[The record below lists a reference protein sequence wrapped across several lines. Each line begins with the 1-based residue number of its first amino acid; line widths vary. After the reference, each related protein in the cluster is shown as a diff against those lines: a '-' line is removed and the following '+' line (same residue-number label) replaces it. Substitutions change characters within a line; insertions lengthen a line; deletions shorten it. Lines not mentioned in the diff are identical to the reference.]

1 MYRVL
6 GCISEQHDL
15 RLVLL
20 AAAVCALTALTSFG
34 IYSRVAPARQPMRS
48 MWLLVTGV
56 CAASGIWATHF
67 VAMLAYED
75 NLPTAYDPGLT
86 AASLVI
92 AILATT
98 IGFSIASFGSR
109 MQVLIGGAVIG
120 LGISLMHFTGMK
132 ALIVGGH
139 IEWDWAHVGAA
150 IVLGALLGSVATTAF
165 HRMTGK
171 TAIAAGAALLTLAI
185 CSMHFTAMAAA
196 LIVPDPTIEVATGFS
211 ADAAMMALSIA
222 GLTLLVIFAGL
233 AAAFIDHRTSIDNLG
248 HIRELVDAASEG
260 IVICADGIIINANRR
275 VVELSGTDL
284 ARLNG
289 KRVAGDLLQGLDF
302 DGSNGV
308 QATEALMHTSDGRL
322 VPVEVIRRPFR
333 SGLRGNEVYAIRDL
347 TERHRN
353 EAKIAHMAHHDA
365 LTDLPN
371 RILLRE
377 RLEAAVRSARH
388 GEPVALLYLD
398 LDRFKAVNDTLGHA
412 IGDSL
417 LKQVARRLLGC
428 VREGDTVARLG
439 GDEFVVLQIT
449 PEPWKQAADLAA
461 QVIEV
466 LGAPYDVKGHRINV
480 GTSVGIAV
488 PLDADVS
495 AETLLAQADLA
506 LYTSKAAGRGVYTF
520 FEPAM
525 NTRAHERRDLERDLR
540 FAIAN
545 GELELHYQPFVSLER
560 DEICGAEALVRWRHP
575 QRGLVAPDSFIP
587 IAEESGLIDEIGE
600 WVLREACAEAQQ
612 WPETIKIA
620 VNLSP
625 LQFKSF
631 KLVDTVSKTLA
642 ATGLGPNRL
651 ELEITESV
659 MLHDSDRTLAILQ
672 QLHDL
677 QVDISMDDFGK
688 GYSSLSYLQKFS
700 FDKIKIDRCFL
711 ANATDGGGLALIRAI
726 SGLGRALRLVVVAE
740 GVETREQLELVR
752 AEGCAEVQGFFFS
765 PPVAAGEIR
774 RMLHAPLPIPGRAAA
789 AA

>member
-1 MYRVL
+1 M
-6 GCISEQHDL
+6 
-15 RLVLL
+15 
-20 AAAVCALTALTSFG
+20 
-34 IYSRVAPARQPMRS
+34 
-48 MWLLVTGV
+48 
-56 CAASGIWATHF
+56 
-67 VAMLAYED
+67 
-75 NLPTAYDPGLT
+75 
-86 AASLVI
+86 
-92 AILATT
+92 
-98 IGFSIASFGSR
+98 
-109 MQVLIGGAVIG
+109 
-120 LGISLMHFTGMK
+120 
-132 ALIVGGH
+132 
-139 IEWDWAHVGAA
+139 
-150 IVLGALLGSVATTAF
+150 
-165 HRMTGK
+165 
-171 TAIAAGAALLTLAI
+171 
-185 CSMHFTAMAAA
+185 
-196 LIVPDPTIEVATGFS
+196 
-211 ADAAMMALSIA
+211 
-222 GLTLLVIFAGL
+222 
-233 AAAFIDHRTSIDNLG
+233 IDHRTSIDNLG